1 MLHYVVMWGVSME
14 EVMFYITTSDGEVID
29 QINEGDRIVRKAS
42 TEYLFNTI
50 EINMNQDFVKVYT
63 ARLLDVANEL
73 NGSESALMMILIGFI
88 QYNTG
93 ILTHKNGRPVTR
105 ECISRLIEKEL
116 VTVDRLIDGLNK
128 KQIIGK
134 HRTGKTVCFTVNPFI
149 FMKGNR
155 VNKTLAKFFENSR
168 WAKG

>member
-1 MLHYVVMWGVSME
+1 MGNRMFYVVTG
-14 EVMFYITTSDGEVID
+14 DGEIVD
-29 QINEGDRIVRKAS
+29 EINEGDRIVRQS
-42 TEYLFNTI
+42 SVESFTNTI

-73 NGSESALMMILIGFI
+73 NGAESAMMMILIGFI

-93 ILTHKNGRPVTR
+93 ILTHRNGKPVTR
-105 ECISRLIEKEL
+105 ECITRLVEKDI
-116 VTVDRLIDGLNK
+116 VTVDKLLDGLNK

-134 HRTGKTVCFTVNPFI
+134 HKTGRTVCFTVNPFI

>member
-1 MLHYVVMWGVSME
+1 MELKFVMGNRMFYVVTG
-14 EVMFYITTSDGEVID
+14 DGEIVD
-29 QINEGDRIVRKAS
+29 EINEGDRIVRQS
-42 TEYLFNTI
+42 SVESFTNTI

-73 NGSESALMMILIGFI
+73 NGAESAMMMILIGFI

-93 ILTHKNGRPVTR
+93 ILTHRNGKPVTR
-105 ECISRLIEKEL
+105 ECITRLVEKDI
-116 VTVDRLIDGLNK
+116 VTVDKLLDGLNK

-134 HRTGKTVCFTVNPFI
+134 HKTGRTVCFTVNPFI

>member
-1 MLHYVVMWGVSME
+1 MGNR
-14 EVMFYITTSDGEVID
+14 MFYIVTGDGEIVD
-29 QINEGDRIVRKAS
+29 EINEGDRIVRQS
-42 TEYLFNTI
+42 SVESFTNTI

-73 NGSESALMMILIGFI
+73 NGAESAMMMILIGFI

-93 ILTHKNGRPVTR
+93 ILTHRNGKPVTR
-105 ECISRLIEKEL
+105 ECITRLVEKDI
-116 VTVDRLIDGLNK
+116 VTVDKLLDGLNK

-134 HRTGKTVCFTVNPFI
+134 HKTGRTVCFTVNPFI

>member
-1 MLHYVVMWGVSME
+1 MGNRMFYVVTG
-14 EVMFYITTSDGEVID
+14 DGEIID
-29 QINEGDRIVRKAS
+29 EINEGDRIVRQS
-42 TEYLFNTI
+42 SVESFTNTI

-73 NGSESALMMILIGFI
+73 NGAESAMMMILIGFI

-93 ILTHKNGRPVTR
+93 ILTHRNGKPVTR
-105 ECISRLIEKEL
+105 ECITRLVEKDI
-116 VTVDRLIDGLNK
+116 VTVDKLLDGLNK

-134 HRTGKTVCFTVNPFI
+134 HKTGRTVCFTVNPFI